1 MVFVNCFPAVSSW
14 RTSVHIFKNVLVPL
28 DDGHEP
34 YLKHL
39 VCSPLLGVQL
49 HRHVSCHFGQ

>member
-1 MVFVNCFPAVSSW
+1 MVFVDCVPAVSSS
-14 RTSVHIFKNVLVPL
+14 RSRIHIFKNVLTPR

-49 HRHVSCHFGQ
+49 HRYVSCHFGQ